1 MSTIT
6 TRSGKGSPLTN
17 NEVDANFTNLNTDKL
32 ESGDLSVVTTAVG
45 TAALAYNSGVFTYT
59 PPDLT
64 AIDLSLYAP
73 LAGATFTGD
82 VEAPEFIGSLRGNNI
97 FRAQAGEAL
106 TKGDA
111 VYISGISGNTPVV
124 NLADADVA
132 GEMPAFGVA
141 SADASLN
148 STVDVV
154 TYGAI
159 SGLDTS
165 GFALGDTLYVG
176 TTPGQLVNTAPSG
189 ESSLIQNIGK
199 VERVHAS
206 AGILFIAGAGRTNAT
221 PNLNDGNFFLG
232 NSSNQAV
239 STDFTTAVLG
249 EISAGTGI
257 GLSGGVISNT
267 APDQTV
273 ALTGAGATSISGTYP
288 NFTIT
293 STDTNTVY
301 THPSSHPISFI
312 TGLQA
317 ALDGKVDDSQV
328 LTNVP
333 AGALFTDTVYTLP
346 FADNSANWN
355 TAYSWGNHA
364 SQSYATQSYVGTAIS
379 NLVDSSPAALDT
391 LNELAA
397 ALGDDPNF
405 ATTVTNS
412 IATKLPLTGGTLT
425 GPVAMNDTLSFNTDY
440 NEWMFQRGNMKLRS
454 DGNYAYFSGVTGF
467 YMAGFTRLHA
477 ANLAADFGT
486 VEINGTTVIDSSRN
500 LTNIGTLNG
509 GTAWRSNN
517 DGSGSGLDADLLDG
531 QQGTYYYPASN
542 PNGYTSNVGDITGVT
557 AGTGLTGGGT
567 SGTPTLNVIGGDG
580 ITANAD
586 NITVDSTVFRNNS
599 AQSLQFNTTTG
610 EALTFKN
617 STSGGL
623 IQVGFQQNDT
633 DGMHHRAYLKA
644 WKGSTTASGNVDLI
658 VRGSSGST
666 TSDVLSLRSGNA
678 SPTWRG
684 QTIWNAGNDGSGSGL
699 DADTVDGIQGSS
711 FLRSDVDD
719 TMAGDLLMDS
729 ANAEINLKAGAA
741 GTSGAVNWTFNTTGT
756 NYAALKLPYDTRAT
770 TGFHIDSAYPISID
784 ATTRI
789 NFDIGAT
796 NYGSLDSGGFNL
808 TTGDYATTAN
818 ETRFNTPSGY
828 IALGPMNTS
837 YGHIYTDRPSF
848 YFNKQIRVLGS
859 EVWHTGNGGSG
870 SGLDA
875 DLLDGQ
881 QGSYYA
887 ANSSLNSYMPIRM
900 TTPFAVIPTGG
911 WAGYNLG
918 NGTMLQASSTGLP
931 SGGTH
936 GYWHVTGRRD
946 TSGGYVG
953 LYFQDYSASSG
964 MWIGKSLT
972 SADPTWE
979 RVWSAGTGGSGSGL
993 DADLLDGQE
1002 GSYYAPASHVHSY
1015 LPLTGGTLTGNV
1027 SATRFRS
1034 TNGTI
1039 APLSSSY
1046 TFSNVFTSEDSSTR
1060 VAYFDG
1066 NGGNASV
1073 WWGNGANA
1081 HAALDSSD
1089 GLLNVWV
1096 NPSNGSW
1103 YNIADFST
1111 SGLAITTGGL
1121 RVNGIAQ
1128 SVVAQHDASSGW
1140 SAQIVSKNAT
1150 TNVASFLGSWNGYAG
1165 VFAHTAA
1172 LNAWAPI
1179 YINAHSGSGQANV
1192 YTGPLYVNGSNLAW
1206 HAGNGGSGSGLD
1218 ADLLDGQQGSYYYP
1232 ASNPNGYQTTSG
1244 SVAQSNRVSGSAFAT
1259 TGSPDSV
1266 LEYQQASGQSDTR
1279 LAPSTDWHNSIR
1291 MGHGNPYNYYS
1302 NTIAIRM
1309 TGGGSGTM
1317 FTQHISG
1324 NTPQGWRTQWDS
1336 SNGGSGSGLD
1346 ADLLDGYQSAE
1357 QGGNTIHRL
1366 ASNGYSQLQN
1376 WTNVAGQGI
1385 FSTTTNNAHFYPNA
1399 VESYGTWRIDGTRN
1413 GYTGIYLQNGGGVV
1427 MGMYDAGGNGGEW
1440 AAAAGGGWHHY
1451 YHRGNRCMGV
1461 AGSSTSGSYGLY
1473 EQGGGIYSTGNIT
1486 AYSDRRVKE
1495 NIRTIDNA
1503 LETVE
1508 QMRGVYYNRI
1518 DDEEKKTVI
1527 GFIAQE
1533 VDEVEGA
1540 KPLVTYAEDVD
1551 QYGVSYGNTAALLVE
1566 AIKDLSQQ
1574 VKDLQSEIK
1583 EMKNA

>member
-73 LAGATFTGD
+73 LAGAVFTGT
-82 VEAPEFIGSLRGNNI
+82 VEAPLFKGDLSG
-97 FRAQAGEAL
+97 AQLFPAKAGEAL

-111 VYISGISGNTPVV
+111 LYISGISGNNPVV
-124 NLADADVA
+124 MKADANDPAKMPSFGLA
-132 GEMPAFGVA
+132 GATVNNNA
-141 SADASLN
+141 SVN
-148 STVDVV
+148 CV
-154 TYGAI
+154 TYGQI
-159 SGLDTS
+159 HNLDTTAFS
-165 GFALGDTLYVG
+165 LGDQLYVS
-176 TTPGQLVNTAPSG
+176 TTPGALTPTAPTG
-189 ESSLIQNIGK
+189 ETSQIQNLGK
-199 VERVHAS
+199 VERVHQSVGALFV
-206 AGILFIAGAGRTNAT
+206 AGSGRANAT

-232 NSSNQAV
+232 NASNQSV

-301 THPSSHPISFI
+301 T
-312 TGLQA
+312 
-317 ALDGKVDDSQV
+317 
-328 LTNVP
+328 
-333 AGALFTDTVYTLP
+333 LP
-346 FADNSANWN
+346 FADNSTNWN
-355 TAYSWGNHA
+355 TAYGWGNHASAGYLTSVLTPVNGSWWNSGFVRVGNDGVMEVGKYLDFHTSNTGGNVDYDLRVTASPGALAVAGTISVTGGNSTNWNTAYGWGNHA

-379 NLVDSSPAALDT
+379 NLVDSSPATLDT

-405 ATTVTNS
+405 ATTVSTS
-412 IATKLPLTGGTLT
+412 
-425 GPVAMNDTLSFNTDY
+425 
-440 NEWMFQRGNMKLRS
+440 
-454 DGNYAYFSGVTGF
+454 
-467 YMAGFTRLHA
+467 
-477 ANLAADFGT
+477 
-486 VEINGTTVIDSSRN
+486 
-500 LTNIGTLNG
+500 IGTKWTQDNTKISQWN
-509 GTAWRSNN
+509 TAYGWGNH
-517 DGSGSGLDADLLDG
+517 
-531 QQGTYYYPASN
+531 ASA
-542 PNGYTSNVGDITGVT
+542 GYTSNVGDITGVT

-567 SGTPTLNVIGGDG
+567 SGTPILNVIGGDG

-699 DADTVDGIQGSS
+699 DADLLDGQQGSYYAPAS
-711 FLRSDVDD
+711 HNHSGVYTPYDHFSHTGQGNYTSTTTAALLAEALGYNAFDSKL
-719 TMAGDLLMDS
+719 TAHKTSWSYAGNGDLTD
-729 ANAEINLKAGAA
+729 AGRLTELA
-741 GTSGAVNWTFNTTGT
+741 GTSWLWWTDNSADNVQGYITGLCIAPNSGGSAGKMFVYNNQSNGGWREIWTSTSDGSGSGLDADLLDGQQGSYYASASSLGNYLPRSGGTMTGT
-756 NYAALKLPYDTRAT
+756 LDLGTQNINVDTNKGFVNSGSWTRNQTPY
-770 TGFHIDSAYPISID
+770 
-784 ATTRI
+784 
-789 NFDIGAT
+789 
-796 NYGSLDSGGFNL
+796 
-808 TTGDYATTAN
+808 
-818 ETRFNTPSGY
+818 GY
-828 IALGPMNTS
+828 IDFGPANAGTA
-837 YGHIYTDRPSF
+837 HIYTDRASF
-848 YFNKQIRVLGS
+848 YFNKELLVNGGT
-859 EVWHTGNGGSG
+859 VWHAGNGGSG

-918 NGTMLQASSTGLP
+918 NGTMLQGGSTGLP

-936 GYWHVTGRRD
+936 GYWHVNGRRD
-946 TSGGYVG
+946 SGGGYVG
-953 LYFQDYSASSG
+953 LYFQDYNASSG

-1218 ADLLDGQQGSYYYP
+1218 ADLLDGQNSDNFLGKFGNSYYQ
-1232 ASNPNGYQTTSG
+1232 ANTWVQH
-1244 SVAQSNRVSGSAFAT
+1244 
-1259 TGSPDSV
+1259 TGEHG
-1266 LEYQQASGQSDTR
+1266 LY
-1279 LAPSTDWHNSIR
+1279 AP
-1291 MGHGNPYNYYS
+1291 
-1302 NTIAIRM
+1302 TI
-1309 TGGGSGTM
+1309 
-1317 FTQHISG
+1317 
-1324 NTPQGWRTQWDS
+1324 ND
-1336 SNGGSGSGLD
+1336 
-1346 ADLLDGYQSAE
+1346 
-1357 QGGNTIHRL
+1357 
-1366 ASNGYSQLQN
+1366 
-1376 WTNVAGQGI
+1376 
-1385 FSTTTNNAHFYPNA
+1385 AHFYPNGA
-1399 VESYGTWRIDGTRN
+1399 GSYGTWRINGSRG
-1413 GYTGIYLQNGGGVV
+1413 GYTGIYLNNGGGVV

-1440 AAAAGGGWHHY
+1440 ANAAAGGWHHY